1 MCPTLHICGSSLRSE
16 EDLRFLGTRVTGSC
30 KPAGGELHSSSL
42 QEKEELFTFEP
53 SLQPQNLKKKNNQ
66 NNKKMSMVTHH
77 NFSLSTLEVKV
88 DRSPDI
94 QGHQGLHSNFQAR
107 RATQ

>member
-16 EDLRFLGTRVTGSC
+16 EGLRFLGTRVTGSC

-53 SLQPQNLKKKNNQ
+53 SLQPQNLKKKKQ
-66 NNKKMSMVTHH
+66 PEQQKDEYGDTPQ
-77 NFSLSTLEVKV
+77 F
-88 DRSPDI
+88 
-94 QGHQGLHSNFQAR
+94 
-107 RATQ
+107 